1 MQVTVRTFA
10 ALAETLGV
18 RVLTLELPAGATV
31 RTAWDRLVQVHP
43 EAQRFQNRLL
53 VAVNLD
59 YASWRTPLA
68 DGDEVAFL
76 PPVSGGLGEPPMETA
91 PAAFEVVEGPLN
103 VDAVLR
109 KVNNP
114 RAGAVVLFVGVVREF
129 TGERR
134 TVHLKYEAYR
144 EMAVR
149 EMDRIGRE
157 VAGRWPSVR
166 LAISHRVGTLTV
178 GEASVV
184 VAAAAP
190 HRGDAFA
197 AARYAIDRLKEIVP
211 IWKKERWDD
220 GEEWVGPQSGP

>member
-1 MQVTVRTFA
+1 MRTFA
-10 ALAETLGV
+10 ALAEALGV
-18 RVLTLELPAGATV
+18 KAVTLELPPGATV
-31 RTAWDRLVQVHP
+31 RTAWDRLVQAHP
-43 EAQRFQNRLL
+43 QAERFQSRVL
-53 VAVNLD
+53 VAVNLC
-59 YASWRTPLA
+59 YATWQTPLGN
-68 DGDEVAFL
+68 GDEVAFL
-76 PPVSGGLGEPPMETA
+76 PPVSGGLEEPPAA
-91 PAAFEVVEGPLN
+91 PAAFEIVEGPLSA
-103 VDAVLR
+103 DAVLA

-134 TVHLKYEAYR
+134 TIHLEYEAYR

-149 EMDRIGRE
+149 EMGRIGQE
-157 VAGRWPSVR
+157 VAQRWPAAR
-166 LAISHRVGTLTV
+166 LAISHRVGTLAI

-211 IWKKERWDD
+211 IWKKERWED